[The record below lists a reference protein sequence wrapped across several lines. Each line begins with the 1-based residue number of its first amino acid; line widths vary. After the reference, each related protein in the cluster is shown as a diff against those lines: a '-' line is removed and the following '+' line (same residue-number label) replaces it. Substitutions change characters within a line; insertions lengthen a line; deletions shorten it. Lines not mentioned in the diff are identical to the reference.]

1 MEDSE
6 AEDLEADNLA
16 ASEPLI
22 PKHGPH
28 SGGDG
33 DATTIAIKGANFF
46 VGVDE
51 TREQILFEVSASF
64 HPGTATAIMG
74 PSGAGKTTLLNCICG
89 HATHGTVEP
98 VDAICEN
105 GATLVPADFR
115 NRLSYVPQDE
125 CLWSVLTA
133 EELLTYV
140 AKLRFRCYASGGGA
154 LDTLQYCVGYDDRV
168 EAVLKT
174 VGMWERK
181 DVVIGS
187 ALEGGLSGGQRKR
200 VSIAM
205 ELIADRPVLLLDEPT
220 SGLDSCTAG
229 EVPTSSCDFLTD
241 PVVPD
246 LQTAG

>member
-1 MEDSE
+1 MAESE
-6 AEDLEADNLA
+6 AEDVEADNLA

-22 PKHGPH
+22 SKRGPR
-28 SGGDG
+28 GGG
-33 DATTIAIKGANFF
+33 EGGATTIAIKGANFF
-46 VGVDE
+46 VGEEEE

-89 HATHGTVEP
+89 HAIHGAVEP
-98 VDAICEN
+98 VDSICEN
-105 GATLVPADFR
+105 GATLVPEDFR
-115 NRLSYVPQDE
+115 NRLSYVPQEE
-125 CLWSVLTA
+125 CLWSVLTPQ
-133 EELLTYV
+133 ELLTYV
-140 AKLRFRCYASGGGA
+140 AQLRFSETQQ
-154 LDTLQYCVGYDDRV
+154 DTNDRV
-168 EAVLKT
+168 KAVLKT

-187 ALEGGLSGGQRKR
+187 VLEVGLSGGQRKR

-229 EVPTSSCDFLTD
+229 EVPAFQLPLT
-241 PVVPD
+241 P
-246 LQTAG
+246 